1 MQKFNQKKS
10 YHRKL
15 GENCKSD
22 FMMNYKSPVLNNLG
36 EKNKYKLSFNN
47 VLKEMIKK

>member
-1 MQKFNQKKS
+1 MQKFNKKS
-10 YHRKL
+10 FHKRL
-15 GENCKSD
+15 GEKHKSD